1 MGLQYTKIQCNAF
14 DIVRMRHAQLFYCR
28 PYTFK
33 TISSLTK
40 KSQLCDWF
48 SKQLFRFPSCSNCL
62 LLQLTSPLYA
72 SAAHPMGR
80 GAVALCLRV
89 VRPSVRTC
97 VHNRAVAFSDRL
109 AVDCSL
115 ISHNHKVTV
124 WACYKA
130 PFPMAVRDLHRY
142 FTGCKAL
149 QMLFLVQLRNLLS
162 TAEVE
167 AKSVCDCHISCV
179 NVLIRRRPL

>member
-33 TISSLTK
+33 TISSLTR
-40 KSQLCDWF
+40 KSQLYDWF

-62 LLQLTSPLYA
+62 LLQLTSPLYE

-80 GAVALCLRV
+80 GVVALCLRV

-109 AVDCSL
+109 AVDFSL

-130 PFPMAVRDLHRY
+130 PFPMAVRD
-142 FTGCKAL
+142 FIVISPA
-149 QMLFLVQLRNLLS
+149 
-162 TAEVE
+162 
-167 AKSVCDCHISCV
+167 AKLYRCFFSYSCV
-179 NVLIRRRPL
+179 IYSRPLPSRRNPSAIATFRVLTF